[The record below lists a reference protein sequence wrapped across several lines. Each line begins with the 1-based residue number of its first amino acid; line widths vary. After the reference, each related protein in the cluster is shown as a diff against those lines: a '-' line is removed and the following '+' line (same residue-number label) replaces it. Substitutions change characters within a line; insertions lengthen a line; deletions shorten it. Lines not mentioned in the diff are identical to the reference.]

1 MLNSQGS
8 PVQSSF
14 VIDAPVSP
22 SVPPPISPSVLP
34 PISPSVLLPIPV
46 PPPIPPR
53 EPSGVPPSAV
63 LCSVCGQEIKELP
76 RNEDGECD
84 CSAR

>member
-22 SVPPPISPSVLP
+22 SVPP